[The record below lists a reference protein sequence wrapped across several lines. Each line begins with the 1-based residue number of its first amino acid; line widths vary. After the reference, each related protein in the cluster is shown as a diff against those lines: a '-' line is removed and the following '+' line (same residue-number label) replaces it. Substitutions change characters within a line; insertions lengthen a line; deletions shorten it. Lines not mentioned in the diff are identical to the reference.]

1 MTVQAD
7 ESHVFKRKNNVR
19 RLLVFTEHGWLFGM
33 VEDTPNGKLFL
44 TMVKQRDKETLLGII
59 KKHDRP
65 GTTIFTDSW
74 RGYLGLS
81 ACGFLHFMVNHKKNF
96 VSHQRVEVYYDRVGD
111 CLDVIFFDTDFAED
125 ADDETLID
133 DTLIVHTNRIE
144 RIWREVKR
152 GLRGQPL
159 CVLNRNINVEMF
171 RYNYLRE
178 TTSLSE
184 RRRVVLSVLAKHQSK
199 VEELK
204 RESFSI
210 YPDQDD
216 N

>member
-1 MTVQAD
+1 M
-7 ESHVFKRKNNVR
+7 
-19 RLLVFTEHGWLFGM
+19 
-33 VEDTPNGKLFL
+33 
-44 TMVKQRDKETLLGII
+44 
-59 KKHDRP
+59 
-65 GTTIFTDSW
+65 
-74 RGYLGLS
+74 
-81 ACGFLHFMVNHKKNF
+81 
-96 VSHQRVEVYYDRVGD
+96 SHQRVEVECEDAGEFTEEVF
-111 CLDVIFFDTDFAED
+111 LDSDFAED

-133 DTLIVHTNRIE
+133 DTIIIHTNRIE

-159 CVLNRNINVEMF
+159 SVLRRNINVEMF
-171 RYNYLRE
+171 RYNCLRE
-178 TTSLSE
+178 TMSFSE

-210 YPDQDD
+210 YPDQED